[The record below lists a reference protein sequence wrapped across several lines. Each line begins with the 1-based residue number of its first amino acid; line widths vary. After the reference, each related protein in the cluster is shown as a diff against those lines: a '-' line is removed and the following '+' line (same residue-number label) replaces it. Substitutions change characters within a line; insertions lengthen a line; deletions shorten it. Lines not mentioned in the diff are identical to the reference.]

1 MKIRNP
7 IAPFSPVHF
16 AGCLLVASS
25 GSIVY
30 FCAARHSVRGV
41 LAAIALGTLGGLCLT
56 FAPFPFEMDKAGEK
70 KDPASS

>member
-1 MKIRNP
+1 MKNP
-7 IAPFSPVHF
+7 IAPFSLVHF

-41 LAAIALGTLGGLCLT
+41 LAAMALGTLGGLCLA
-56 FAPFPFEMDKAGEK
+56 FAPSPFEMEPSQKG
-70 KDPASS
+70 PASS